1 MLVGSRVL
9 ASFVAGEGSLDLF
22 IGKGFVDL

>member
-1 MLVGSRVL
+1 LSVMLVGGRVL
-9 ASFVAGEGSLDLF
+9 ASFVAGEGSL